1 MLALALAA
9 LLTGCAAPTTLDP
22 SPGGGTSSA
31 GAVPATPAPTPLPLK
46 VTEAKY
52 GLLSV
57 RTAPGVRCNAFL
69 QIAGGFYGDVPPGS
83 LPEQGAGADGL
94 ISWTYPTPRIP
105 SGTGAYTANCQN
117 STATETKS
125 GNFTIPTHPIMAT
138 SLTVH
143 VTTELP
149 PREQFNP
156 DPSLVPLRDS
166 SLARIKATL
175 ATEWSAATRGLGSLQ
190 ISDQSADITMYVIAS
205 RGTSVHRSTS
215 SDDSQDIVI
224 YVSDQVLG
232 ARTVENN
239 VAVALHE
246 LGHIWCCHGPDAN
259 DSGHWVTK
267 QASPGLYGVDK
278 YGLMTDPVTCVSFGA
293 VLSCPNRFSDREMV
307 ALGFTNFPPPAPDP
321 CITQVLSLQ
330 SQLTSL
336 AAQISAIE
344 AQYPRGIPS
353 SIYDSYVAM
362 VNNYNALVSRRNA
375 LPCDAS

>member
-1 MLALALAA
+1 
-9 LLTGCAAPTTLDP
+9 
-22 SPGGGTSSA
+22 
-31 GAVPATPAPTPLPLK
+31 
-46 VTEAKY
+46 
-52 GLLSV
+52 
-57 RTAPGVRCNAFL
+57 
-69 QIAGGFYGDVPPGS
+69 
-83 LPEQGAGADGL
+83 
-94 ISWTYPTPRIP
+94 
-105 SGTGAYTANCQN
+105 
-117 STATETKS
+117 
-125 GNFTIPTHPIMAT
+125 
-138 SLTVH
+138 
-143 VTTELP
+143 
-149 PREQFNP
+149 
-156 DPSLVPLRDS
+156 
-166 SLARIKATL
+166 
-175 ATEWSAATRGLGSLQ
+175 
-190 ISDQSADITMYVIAS
+190 MYVVAS
-205 RGTSVHRSTS
+205 RGISVHRSTT

-232 ARTVENN
+232 RRTVENN

-330 SQLTSL
+330 SQLNTL
-336 AAQISAIE
+336 GAQISAIE

-353 SIYDSYVAM
+353 SIYASYVAM
-362 VNNYNALVSRRNA
+362 VDQYNSLVSRRNA

>member
-1 MLALALAA
+1 MLAAALAA
-9 LLTGCAAPTTLDP
+9 LIVGCAAPTTPDA
-22 SPGGGTSSA
+22 SPGVGASP
-31 GAVPATPAPTPLPLK
+31 GAVATAAITPLPLS
-46 VTEAKY
+46 VTEVKY
-52 GLLSV
+52 GALSL

-69 QIAGGFYGDVPPGS
+69 QIAGGYYGDAPPGS
-83 LPEQGAGADGL
+83 LPEQSAGPDGL

-105 SGTGAYTANCQN
+105 SGTGAYTAKCQN
-117 STATETKS
+117 STATETRS
-125 GNFTIPTHPIMAT
+125 GNFTIPAHPIVAT
-138 SLTVH
+138 SLTVR

-149 PREQFNP
+149 PREQFNA

-166 SLARIKATL
+166 SFARIKETL
-175 ATEWSAATRGLGSLQ
+175 ATEWTAATRGLGSLQ
-190 ISDQSADITMYVIAS
+190 IDDASADITMYVVAS
-205 RGTSVHRSTS
+205 RGISVHRSTS
-215 SDDSQDIVI
+215 SDDSQDIII

-232 ARTVENN
+232 RRTVENN

-259 DSGHWVTK
+259 ETGHWVTK

-307 ALGFTNFPPPAPDP
+307 ALGFTSFPPPTPDP

-330 SQLTSL
+330 SQLNSL
-336 AAQISAIE
+336 GAQIREIE
-344 AQYPRGIPS
+344 GQYPRGIPS
-353 SIYDSYVAM
+353 AIYDSYVAM
-362 VNNYNALVSRRNA
+362 VNQYNSLVSRRNA